1 MNSLISDD
9 IDHYT
14 YSLKLVSVSHM
25 VNMPCRQ
32 IRQELGKLT
41 L

>member
-1 MNSLISDD
+1 MNGLIPDD
-9 IDHYT
+9 TDHYT

-25 VNMPCRQ
+25 ANMPCRQ
-32 IRQELGKLT
+32 IIQELGKLT